1 MTHDVW
7 HAFYCLS
14 AAMQSLTKAAFDEEE
29 ADRDAAVQE
38 VVTALS
44 GEVEGSS
51 LESLRSEVDSLVEE
65 LRVEVATSAA
75 QEHDVQQ
82 AGQVRY

>member
-1 MTHDVW
+1 
-7 HAFYCLS
+7 
-14 AAMQSLTKAAFDEEE
+14 MQSLTKAAFDEEE

-51 LESLRSEVDSLVEE
+51 LESLRYEVDSLVED

-75 QEHDVQQ
+75 QEHD
-82 AGQVRY
+82 AGQVRF

>member
-1 MTHDVW
+1 
-7 HAFYCLS
+7 
-14 AAMQSLTKAAFDEEE
+14 MQTLTKAAFDEEE

-75 QEHDVQQ
+75 QEHDVHQ
-82 AGQVRY
+82 AGQVHF

>member
-1 MTHDVW
+1 
-7 HAFYCLS
+7 
-14 AAMQSLTKAAFDEEE
+14 MQSLTKAAFDEEE

-38 VVTALS
+38 VVIALS

-51 LESLRSEVDSLVEE
+51 LVSLRCEVDSLVEE

-75 QEHDVQQ
+75 QEHD
-82 AGQVRY
+82 AGQVHF

>member
-1 MTHDVW
+1 
-7 HAFYCLS
+7 
-14 AAMQSLTKAAFDEEE
+14 MQSLTKAAFDEEE

-51 LESLRSEVDSLVEE
+51 LESLRCEVDNLVEE

-82 AGQVRY
+82 ADQVHY

>member
-1 MTHDVW
+1 VW
-7 HAFYCLS
+7 HAFYCFS

-82 AGQVRY
+82 AGQVCY

>member
-1 MTHDVW
+1 
-7 HAFYCLS
+7 
-14 AAMQSLTKAAFDEEE
+14 MQSLTKAAFDEEE

-44 GEVEGSS
+44 GEAEGSS
-51 LESLRSEVDSLVEE
+51 LESLRYEVDSLVED

-75 QEHDVQQ
+75 QEHD
-82 AGQVRY
+82 AGQVRF